1 MPSVHNADRLR
12 VSTNR
17 TNQMT
22 IAQGI
27 AHNKLKKL
35 NSRRLELVVAFNRA
49 AAAHRD
55 VTGMYIRGSH
65 SGCEYML
72 GCLAKVDAEIA
83 KWKAQR

>member
-1 MPSVHNADRLR
+1 
-12 VSTNR
+12 
-17 TNQMT
+17 MT

-65 SGCEYML
+65 SGCEYIL
-72 GCLAKVDAEIA
+72 GRLALADAEIA
-83 KWKAQR
+83 KWTSRR

>member
-1 MPSVHNADRLR
+1 
-12 VSTNR
+12 
-17 TNQMT
+17 MT

-35 NSRRLELVVAFNRA
+35 NSKRLELVTAFNRA

-65 SGCEYML
+65 SGAEYIL

-83 KWKAQR
+83 KWKGVRYE